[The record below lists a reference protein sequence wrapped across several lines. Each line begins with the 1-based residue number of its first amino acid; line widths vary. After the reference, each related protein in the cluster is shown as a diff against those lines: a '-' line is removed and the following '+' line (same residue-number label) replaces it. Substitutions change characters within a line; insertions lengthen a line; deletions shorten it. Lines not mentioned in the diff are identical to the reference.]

1 MKASFMILAITTFL
15 VVNTYYDG
23 KYTKML
29 SINQKYFK
37 MAMFAFVGFSIY
49 LLIKKNPNGSKSM
62 LQHANTLIKYMP
74 VDKDTA
80 NLITPI
86 FDFTNTKNTLD
97 SLHADNQNY
106 TAYNDNAPQT
116 KRMLNSGGGTTKRSV
131 SETKKKYVA
140 AQQGWKCNNCAS
152 QLSHTFEVDHNID
165 LRYGGTNHVSNLVAL
180 CRNCHGEK
188 TLANKLE

>member
-1 MKASFMILAITTFL
+1 MKAGLMILGITTFL

-37 MAMFAFVGFSIY
+37 MAMFAFVGFSMY
-49 LLIKKNPNGSKSM
+49 LLIKKNPKGSKSM
-62 LQHANTLIKYMP
+62 LQHANALIRYMP
-74 VDKDTA
+74 VDRETA
-80 NLITPI
+80 DLISPI
-86 FDFTNTKNTLD
+86 FDFTNAKNSMD
-97 SLHADNQNY
+97 SMTQSY
-106 TAYNDNAPQT
+106 TAYNDDTPQQR
-116 KRMLNSGGGTTKRSV
+116 RMLNSGGNTTTRSV

-140 AQQGWKCNNCAS
+140 AQQGWKCNNCGT
-152 QLSHTFEVDHNID
+152 QLNHTFEVDHKVD

-188 TLANKLE
+188 TLQNKLE

>member
-1 MKASFMILAITTFL
+1 MKAGLMILGITTFL

-37 MAMFAFVGFSIY
+37 MAMFGFVGFSLY

-62 LQHANTLIKYMP
+62 LQHANALIKYMP

-80 NLITPI
+80 DLISPI
-86 FDFTNTKNTLD
+86 FDFTNAKNSMD
-97 SLHADNQNY
+97 SLSENQNY
-106 TAYNDNAPQT
+106 AAYNDDSPQT
-116 KRMLNSGGGTTKRSV
+116 KRMLNSGGNTTTRSV

-140 AQQGWKCNNCAS
+140 AQQEWKCNDCAN
-152 QLSHTFEVDHNID
+152 QLNHTFEVDHKVD

-188 TLANKLE
+188 TMQNKLE

>member
-1 MKASFMILAITTFL
+1 MILGITVFL

-37 MAMFAFVGFSIY
+37 MAMFAFVGFSMY
-49 LLIKKNPNGSKSM
+49 LLIKKNPKGSKSM
-62 LQHANTLIKYMP
+62 LQHANALIRYMP
-74 VDKDTA
+74 VDRETA
-80 NLITPI
+80 DLISPI
-86 FDFTNTKNTLD
+86 FDFTNAKNSMD
-97 SLHADNQNY
+97 SMTQNY
-106 TAYNDNAPQT
+106 TAYNDDTPQH
-116 KRMLNSGGGTTKRSV
+116 KRMLNSGGNTTTRSV

-140 AQQGWKCNNCAS
+140 AQQGWKCNNCGT
-152 QLSHTFEVDHNID
+152 QLNHTFEVDHKVD

-188 TLANKLE
+188 TLQNKLE

>member
-1 MKASFMILAITTFL
+1 MKAGLMILGITAFL

-37 MAMFAFVGFSIY
+37 MAMFAFVGFSMY
-49 LLIKKNPNGSKSM
+49 LLIKKNPKGSKSM
-62 LQHANTLIKYMP
+62 LQHANALIRYMP
-74 VDKDTA
+74 VDRETA
-80 NLITPI
+80 DLISPI
-86 FDFTNTKNTLD
+86 FDFTNAKNSMD
-97 SLHADNQNY
+97 SLSENQNY
-106 TAYNDNAPQT
+106 AAYNDDTPQH
-116 KRMLNSGGGTTKRSV
+116 KRMLNSGGNTTTRSV

-140 AQQGWKCNNCAS
+140 AQQGWKCNNCAT
-152 QLSHTFEVDHNID
+152 QLNHTFEVDHKVD

-188 TLANKLE
+188 TMQNKLE

>member
-1 MKASFMILAITTFL
+1 MKAGLMILAITTFL

-37 MAMFAFVGFSIY
+37 MAMFGFVGFSMY
-49 LLIKKNPNGSKSM
+49 LLIKKNPSGSKSM
-62 LQHANTLIKYMP
+62 LQHANALIKYMP
-74 VDKDTA
+74 VDRETA
-80 NLITPI
+80 DLISPI
-86 FDFTNTKNTLD
+86 FDFTNAKNSMD
-97 SLHADNQNY
+97 SLSENQNY
-106 TAYNDNAPQT
+106 ADYNDTPQH
-116 KRMLNSGGGTTKRSV
+116 KRMLNSGGNTTTRSV

-140 AQQGWKCNNCAS
+140 AQQSWKCNNCAS
-152 QLSHTFEVDHNID
+152 QLNHTFEVDHKMD

-188 TLANKLE
+188 TMQNKLQ

>member
-1 MKASFMILAITTFL
+1 MKAGLMILGITAFL

-23 KYTKML
+23 KYTKIL

-37 MAMFAFVGFSIY
+37 MAMFGFVGFSLY
-49 LLIKKNPNGSKSM
+49 LLIKKNPGGSKSM

-74 VDKDTA
+74 VDRDTA
-80 NLITPI
+80 DLISPI
-86 FDFTNTKNTLD
+86 FDFTNAKNSLD
-97 SLHADNQNY
+97 SLSENQNY
-106 TAYNDNAPQT
+106 AAYNDDSPQT
-116 KRMLNSGGGTTKRSV
+116 KRMLNSGGNTTTRSV

-140 AQQGWKCNNCAS
+140 AQQGWKCNNCAT
-152 QLSHTFEVDHNID
+152 QLNHTFEVDHKVD

-188 TLANKLE
+188 TMQNKLE

>member
-1 MKASFMILAITTFL
+1 MKAGLMILGITAFL

-37 MAMFAFVGFSIY
+37 MAMFGFVGFSLY
-49 LLIKKNPNGSKSM
+49 LLIKKNPSGSKSM

-80 NLITPI
+80 DLISPI
-86 FDFTNTKNTLD
+86 FDFTNAKNSMD
-97 SLHADNQNY
+97 SLSNNQNY
-106 TAYNDNAPQT
+106 AAYNDDTPQH
-116 KRMLNSGGGTTKRSV
+116 KRMLHSGGNTTTRSV

-140 AQQGWKCNNCAS
+140 
-152 QLSHTFEVDHNID
+152 QLNHTFEVDHKVD

-188 TLANKLE
+188 TMQNKLE

>member
-1 MKASFMILAITTFL
+1 MKAGLMILGITTFL

-37 MAMFAFVGFSIY
+37 MAMFAFVGFSMY
-49 LLIKKNPNGSKSM
+49 LLIKKNPKGSKSM
-62 LQHANTLIKYMP
+62 LQHANALIRYMP
-74 VDKDTA
+74 VDRETA
-80 NLITPI
+80 DLISPI
-86 FDFTNTKNTLD
+86 FDFTNAKNSMD
-97 SLHADNQNY
+97 SMTQSY
-106 TAYNDNAPQT
+106 TAYNDDTPQH
-116 KRMLNSGGGTTKRSV
+116 KRMLNSGGNTTTRSV

-140 AQQGWKCNNCAS
+140 AQQGWKCNNCAT
-152 QLSHTFEVDHNID
+152 QLNHTFEVDHKVD

-188 TLANKLE
+188 TLQNKLE

>member
-1 MKASFMILAITTFL
+1 MKAGLMILGITTFL

-37 MAMFAFVGFSIY
+37 MAMFAFVGFSMY
-49 LLIKKNPNGSKSM
+49 LLIKKNPSGSKSM
-62 LQHANTLIKYMP
+62 LQHANALIKYMP
-74 VDKDTA
+74 VDRETA
-80 NLITPI
+80 DLISPI
-86 FDFTNTKNTLD
+86 FDFTNAKNSMD
-97 SLHADNQNY
+97 SMTQSY
-106 TAYNDNAPQT
+106 TAYNDDTPQH
-116 KRMLNSGGGTTKRSV
+116 KRMLNSGGNTTTRSV

-140 AQQGWKCNNCAS
+140 AQQGWKCNNCAN
-152 QLSHTFEVDHNID
+152 QLNHTFEVDHKVD

-188 TLANKLE
+188 TLQNKLE